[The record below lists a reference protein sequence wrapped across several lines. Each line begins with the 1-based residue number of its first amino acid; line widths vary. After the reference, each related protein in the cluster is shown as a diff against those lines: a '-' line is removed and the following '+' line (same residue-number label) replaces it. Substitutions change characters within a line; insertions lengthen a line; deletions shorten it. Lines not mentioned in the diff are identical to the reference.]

1 MFVVKIDTHAL
12 HTMQVIQMREAGKLN
27 FHQSWARYR
36 DGFGDASE
44 YWLGNDHIS
53 SITTRLPYTLRVQL
67 QNNDGGAG
75 FAQYDHFVVGPESTD
90 YSLML
95 DVYKYTSSIGRNL
108 AQSSSFLSFTSLM
121 SNRALPG
128 IADGDVVSRCQVLG
142 RTGSVHHEAD

>member
-1 MFVVKIDTHAL
+1 MHAL
-12 HTMQVIQMREAGKLN
+12 HIMQVIQRREAGKVN

-108 AQSSSFLSFTSLM
+108 AQS
-121 SNRALPG
+121 
-128 IADGDVVSRCQVLG
+128 
-142 RTGSVHHEAD
+142 